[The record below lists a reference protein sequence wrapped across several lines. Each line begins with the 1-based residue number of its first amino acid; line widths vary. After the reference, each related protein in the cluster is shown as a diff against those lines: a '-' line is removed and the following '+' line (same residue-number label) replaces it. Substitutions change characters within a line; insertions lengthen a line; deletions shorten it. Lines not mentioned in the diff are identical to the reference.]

1 MDETPPKSRYWV
13 PMLGHA
19 MRVLETFYDAD
30 LELRLQE
37 VTTRTGITKSSTFRI
52 LFTLESLG
60 YLEKNDSTGKYRL
73 GRRIFEAAGKARATR
88 SVGQLAQPFL
98 RTLNEQFGE
107 TVNLG
112 ALQNRQV
119 VYVDTIEGSHSF
131 RLSAN
136 IGAVAPFHAS
146 ALGKAILAFLP
157 ETEVAAIL
165 DTIKFPR
172 LTPQTIG
179 ARDELVKALQ
189 KVRRRGYAVDDEE
202 IEAQAFC
209 VAAPIRD
216 SSGRASH
223 AVSLA
228 GPTHRMRS
236 QQKSIIEEVTKA
248 AAAISAQMQATH
260 G

>member
-1 MDETPPKSRYWV
+1 
-13 PMLGHA
+13 

-37 VTTRTGITKSSTFRI
+37 VTTRTGITKSSAFRI

-60 YLEKNDSTGKYRL
+60 YLEKNAATGKYRL
-73 GRRIFEAAGKARATR
+73 GGRIFAAAGKARATR
-88 SVGQLAQPFL
+88 SVGQLAQPYL
-98 RTLNEQFGE
+98 RTLNQQFGE

-112 ALQNRQV
+112 ALQNQQV
-119 VYVDTIEGSHSF
+119 VYVETVEGSHSF
-131 RLSAN
+131 RLMAN

-157 ETEVAAIL
+157 EVELSALLETM
-165 DTIKFPR
+165 KFPR
-172 LTPQTIG
+172 LTSHTIG
-179 ARDELVKALQ
+179 NRDELLKSIQ

-202 IEAQAFC
+202 IEEQAFC
-209 VAAPIRD
+209 VAAPILD
-216 SSGRASH
+216 GSGRASH

-236 QQKSIIEEVTKA
+236 RQKSIIEEVTKA
-248 AAAISAQMQATH
+248 AAAISEQVQATH